1 MTKLINPHD
10 RFFKATWTRKTIA
23 EPFFARYLP
32 AEIIALLDLSSL
44 RPSST
49 SFVNPVL
56 GEHQA
61 DVLYEITTRSG
72 GPALIYGLLEHK
84 SAPSEAT
91 GLQLYGYLGDIWQQ
105 ARKQGHPFPLPPI
118 IAIVLYHGTI
128 LWSGGETFQ
137 TLIDTPEPLTG
148 FTPHFRYLVCDLNQQ
163 DLDKVKDQA
172 WLAIALQV
180 LKYIHRDELN
190 ERLPDIIALF
200 NQLWVEGDETMG
212 FLQTVLRYLGEAA
225 RQLDDTDFWNA
236 IKQNLPTHI
245 GEQAMTTIAEI
256 WQQKGEQRGEQR
268 GKQLGEQLARRDDL
282 RKLLA
287 KRFGELPETIIL
299 KLSQADE
306 QQLTHWFDR
315 ALDANNLD
323 EVFS

>member
-1 MTKLINPHD
+1 MTALNNPHD
-10 RFFKATWTRKTIA
+10 RFFKATWTRKAIA
-23 EPFFARYLP
+23 APFFARYLP
-32 AEIIALLDLSSL
+32 TEISTLLDLSTL
-44 RPSST
+44 RPSPT
-49 SFVNPVL
+49 SFVNPIL

-72 GPALIYGLLEHK
+72 TPALIYGLLEHK
-84 SAPSEAT
+84 STPSEAT

-118 IAIVLYHGTI
+118 IAIVLYHGTTP
-128 LWSGGETFQ
+128 WSGGETFQ
-137 TLIDTPEPLTG
+137 KLINTPEPLTG

-163 DLDKVKDQA
+163 HLDVLKDQA

-200 NQLWVEGDETMG
+200 NQLWAEGDEAMS

-225 RQLDDTDFWNA
+225 GQLDDTDFWHA

-245 GEQAMTTIAEI
+245 GEQVMTTIAET
-256 WQQKGEQRGEQR
+256 WRQKGEQL
-268 GKQLGEQLARRDDL
+268 GKQLGEQLGKQLARRDDL
-282 RKLLA
+282 RKLLN

-306 QQLTHWFDR
+306 QQLTSWFDR
-315 ALDANNLD
+315 ALDADNLD